1 MKRKS
6 KAPPRAV
13 VAVIAS
19 GILLCAIA
27 QAADAAAIKSPAGST
42 SGTAA
47 KAQPISTDSGGC
59 HPGGHSSC
67 GGYRGGL
74 AGYGNFRGGGATL
87 RHEPVHAN

>member
-1 MKRKS
+1 MKPMS
-6 KAPPRAV
+6 KAMPRAV
-13 VAVIAS
+13 LAVVAS

-27 QAADAAAIKSPAGST
+27 QAAEAAAIKSPAGSAL
-42 SGTAA
+42 GTAA
-47 KAQPISTDSGGC
+47 KAQPITTDSGGC
-59 HPGGHSSC
+59 RPGGHSSC

>member
-6 KAPPRAV
+6 KATPRAV

-27 QAADAAAIKSPAGST
+27 QATEAAAIKSPADGA

-47 KAQPISTDSGGC
+47 KGQPVTTDSGGC
-59 HPGGHSSC
+59 RPGGHSSC

-87 RHEPVHAN
+87 QHEPVHAN